1 MAIQTSPRR
10 RHQASGFTLIE
21 LLVVISI
28 IALLMAIL
36 LPALGAARRVAKQSV
51 CLSQIRQFNLA
62 LTLYE
67 GDYESLPG
75 AVFGSIRHPD
85 AVDVFANSRYVS
97 HRNWKLQEYIGTN
110 RDVWQCPDNLDA
122 RNHDTNG
129 QLVYKLNNQSTTWP
143 RKFFGET
150 SGSPSYASDSGVN
163 GPTASNLGPN
173 RIDQIESA
181 GREDFRHV
189 KSLSEIWIMS
199 DIDGTNFSDAVSGGS
214 GFRLDGTNGG
224 TDVQPPHPQE
234 SRSYNFFDGHA
245 ASHTLDDLPANP

>member
-51 CLSQIRQFNLA
+51 CLSQIRQFHLA

-67 GDYESLPG
+67 GDYKSLPG

-85 AVDVFANSRYVS
+85 AAPSTNYISND
-97 HRNWKLQEYIGTN
+97 NWKLQEYIGTN

-122 RNHDTNG
+122 RNHETGG
-129 QLVYKLNNQSTTWP
+129 QLVYKLNNQATTWP

-150 SGSPSYASDSGVN
+150 NPGTAYWRNYSGEGGS
-163 GPTASNLGPN
+163 TAANIGPN

-181 GREDFRHV
+181 GRVSLRNI
-189 KSLSEIWIMS
+189 KSLSEVWIMS
-199 DIDGTNFSDAVSGGS
+199 DIDGVNFSDAASGGS
-214 GFRLDGTNGG
+214 SLRLDGTNGG